1 MDTALSKKKCKHCE
15 KDGVM
20 LLTAEQVQL
29 YCTQVPSWK
38 LADDSKSITQ
48 LFMFKDFVKAMAFVG
63 VVADIAE
70 EEGHHPDI
78 TIKYD
83 KVTLRMTTH
92 DAGGLTE
99 SDFIVAAKI
108 DDRATLAQ
116 LL

>member
-38 LADDSKSITQ
+38 LADDSKSIAQ
-48 LFMFKDFVKAMAFVG
+48 LFTFKDFVKAMSFVS

-70 EEGHHPDI
+70 EEGHHPNI
-78 TIKYD
+78 LIEYN
-83 KVTLRMTTH
+83 KVTLTMMT
-92 DAGGLTE
+92 DSIRGLTE

-108 DDRATLAQ
+108 DDRAVLAQ